1 MPERAESTVL
11 IRRATAADVP
21 AIWAI
26 YNDAVA
32 TTTATWDYDPQPL
45 AERQAWFAGHEV
57 SGHAVLVAEVDGR
70 VLGWGAWGPYRAKH
84 GYRLTM
90 EHSVY
95 VDAAARGRGVGRLL
109 LAGLIDTAREAGV
122 HVLVGAVTDDNE
134 VSIALHRAFGFAEVG
149 RMPQVGVKFGR
160 WLTLV
165 LLQLTLDDGPP
176 PQG

>member
-1 MPERAESTVL
+1 MPETPVTGEVL
-11 IRRATAADVP
+11 IRRATAADIP
-21 AIWAI
+21 AIVAI
-26 YNDAVA
+26 YNEAVA
-32 TTTATWDYDPQPL
+32 TTTASWDYDPQPL
-45 AERQAWFAGHEV
+45 ADRAAWFAEREA
-57 SGHAVLVAEVDGR
+57 SGHAVLVAEADGR
-70 VLGWGAWGPYRAKH
+70 VLGWGSWGPYRAKH

-134 VSIALHRAFGFAEVG
+134 VSFALHEAFGFVEVG

-165 LLQLTLDDGPP
+165 LLQLTLDDAPP
-176 PQG
+176 PE